1 MVSKQDDLFLR
12 AATGLEGG
20 IVASGSTCGVVT
32 GGALG
37 LALMHDDELRERGA
51 PAEAAL
57 LSLVGEYMRWFE
69 GRYKTVLCRDRT
81 GVDFYTAGGQLRY
94 FVPDRVGR
102 CLKHIGGAVRHLNEV
117 VKSGFPADGSTRT
130 EKRVFHCARDVLR
143 GIREQTGT
151 GYDLLERAS
160 VVFDGGLGLQGGG
173 CGALAGAIMG
183 INLKLGMDIRRMGYF
198 QTAKAF
204 LIGHLNLLKREPVDD
219 PEPFAVGKGIVK
231 SFRERAGTL
240 ECRAITGKTFSGW
253 DDFQNYMGD
262 SSTCQE
268 LIQFMTDEASKAIQR
283 FS

>member
-1 MVSKQDDLFLR
+1 MISKQDDILLR

-20 IVASGSTCGVVT
+20 VVASGSTCGVVT

-37 LALMHDDELRERGA
+37 LALLYDNELREGGA

-57 LSLVGEYMRWFE
+57 LALAGEYVRWFE
-69 GRYKTVLCRDRT
+69 GRYRTSFCRDRT
-81 GVDFYTAGGQLRY
+81 GVDFYTVGGQLRY

-102 CLKHIGGAVRHLNEV
+102 CLWHIGGAVRHLHAV
-117 VKSGFPADGSTRT
+117 VKSGFPADGSTHT

-160 VVFDGGLGLQGGG
+160 VVFDGGLGLQGGV

-183 INLKLGMDIRRMGYF
+183 INLKLGLDIRRMGFF

-204 LIGHLNLLKREPVDD
+204 IIGHLNLLKKKPVDD
-219 PEPFAVGKGIVK
+219 PEPFAVGRGIVK

-240 ECRAITGKTFSGW
+240 ECRAITGRTFSGW
-253 DDFQNYMGD
+253 DDFQDYLGK

-268 LIQFMTDEASKAIQR
+268 LIKLMVDEASKAIKR

>member
-1 MVSKQDDLFLR
+1 MISKQDDVLLR

-20 IVASGSTCGVVT
+20 VVASGSICGVVT

-37 LALMHDDELRERGA
+37 LALMHDNELRKGA

-57 LSLVGEYMRWFE
+57 LALVGEYVRWFE
-69 GRYKTVLCRDRT
+69 GRYKTSLCRDRT

-102 CLKHIGGAVRHLNEV
+102 CLKHIGGAVRHLHEV
-117 VKSGFPADGSTRT
+117 VKGGFPAGERTRT
-130 EKRVFHCARDVLR
+130 GKRVYHCARDVLA
-143 GIREQTGT
+143 GIRERTGT

-160 VVFDGGLGLQGGG
+160 VVFDGGLGLQGGI

-183 INLKLGMDIRRMGYF
+183 INLKLGMDIRRMSF
-198 QTAKAF
+198 LKTAKAF
-204 LIGHLNLLKREPVDD
+204 IIGHRNLLKRKPVDE
-219 PEPFAVGKGIVK
+219 PEPFAVGKGIVT

-240 ECRAITGKTFSGW
+240 ECRNITERTFSGW
-253 DDFQNYMGD
+253 DDFQDYLGN

-268 LIQFMTDEASKAIQR
+268 LVKFMVDEASKAIEKY
-283 FS
+283 S